1 MLFKHQEEGIEFLK
15 KTPRAILADEMGLGK
30 TRQAI
35 IAAGEEVPSGEAILV
50 ICPASLKIN
59 WEREVKMVFPDHDV
73 HTVQSGP
80 ETTLPDARWI
90 IINYDMLPKYKEQI
104 LLRIAERKVS
114 AAIID
119 EAHYIKGKGTIR
131 ATTTLDI
138 VLQLER
144 VYALTGTPI
153 MNRPIELFNLL
164 KAIKHPLGRA
174 RTVYAKRYCGA
185 YMKTIIKKNGM
196 VIRFFD
202 DKGATHLEELRE
214 FTKGSILRR
223 LKKNVLDLPPK
234 IISVQITDLSRES
247 RKEYD
252 NAFDNY
258 VEWLTNNPDPDKDLE
273 GIMDARH
280 LVELMKLK
288 QVCSRAKID
297 RIVSD
302 IRSAVDQG
310 QKVIVFSQFTGTIM
324 KIKEELAQS
333 KRGSRYDDAK
343 EPILAV
349 TLTGQDDMHAR
360 QEAVDL
366 FQGGMNGMAFEEGPA
381 KVFIAN
387 IKAGGVGITL
397 TSASIVMFADMEWSP
412 ELHSQAED
420 RAHRIGQNGVVNV
433 YYYIAADTIEEDIVD
448 ILERKR
454 AIIKELMDG
463 DASHRWAA
471 EMERIAGLESEEERD
486 KAMEVLAKEMGSAS
500 KGSGLSMASEFLGR
514 MKKRLGIQYMP
525 GYDDA
530 R

>member
-1 MLFKHQEEGIEFLK
+1 MQLFKHQEEGIAFLK
-15 KTPRAILADEMGLGK
+15 QAKRAILADEMGLGK

-35 IAAGEEVPSGEAILV
+35 VAAGDEEENGTLI

-59 WEREVKMVFPDHDV
+59 WEREVKMVFPEDEI

-80 ETTLPDARWI
+80 EEDLPETASWY
-90 IINYDMLPKYKEQI
+90 IINYDMLPKYKEHI
-104 LLRIAERKVS
+104 TRLIAAGKIGTGIV
-114 AAIID
+114 D
-119 EAHYIKGKGTIR
+119 EAHYIKGKKTIR

-144 VYALTGTPI
+144 LYELTGTPI

-164 KAIKHPLGRA
+164 KAIRHPLGRA
-174 RTVYAKRYCGA
+174 RTVFSKRYCGG
-185 YMKTIIKKNGM
+185 YLKTIIKKNGKI
-196 VIRFFD
+196 IRFFD
-202 DKGATHLEELRE
+202 ESGATHLEELRE

-223 LKKNVLDLPPK
+223 LKKDVLDLPAK
-234 IISVQITDLSRES
+234 IISVQITDLTKEA

-252 NAFDNY
+252 NAFDAY
-258 VEWLTNNPDPDKDLE
+258 VEWISNNPDAEKDIE
-273 GIMDARH
+273 NIMDARH

-302 IRSAVDQG
+302 IRSAVDGG

-324 KIKEELAQS
+324 ALKEELAQS
-333 KRGSRYDDAK
+333 KRGTRYDDAK

-349 TLTGQDDMHAR
+349 TLTGADDMHVR
-360 QEAVDL
+360 QKAVDA
-366 FQGGMNGMAFEEGPA
+366 FQNHDDT

-397 TSASIVMFADMEWSP
+397 TAASIVMFADMEWSP

-420 RAHRIGQNGVVNV
+420 RAHRIGQEGTVNV
-433 YYYIAADTIEEDIVD
+433 YYYIAGDTIEEDIVD

-463 DASHRWAA
+463 DASHRWAQ
-471 EMERIAGLESEEERD
+471 EMERIAHIEDETER
-486 KAMEVLAKEMGSAS
+486 ELATEALTKEMGKST
-500 KGSGLSMASEFLGR
+500 KEGSLSMAAEFLSR
-514 MKKRLGIQYMP
+514 MKARLGIHS
-525 GYDDA
+525 
-530 R
+530 

>member
-1 MLFKHQEEGIEFLK
+1 MKLFPHQEEGIAFLK
-15 KTPRAILADEMGLGK
+15 KTKRAILADEMGLGK

-35 IAAGEEVPSGEAILV
+35 MAAGEDSSHGTLI

-59 WEREVKMVFPDHDV
+59 WEREVKMVYPEDEIT
-73 HTVQSGP
+73 TVQSGP
-80 ETTLPDARWI
+80 EETFVATPWI
-90 IINYDMLPKYKEQI
+90 IINYDLLPKYKEQI
-104 LLRIAERKVS
+104 LNLIANGLIDT
-114 AAIID
+114 AIID
-119 EAHYIKGKGTIR
+119 EAHYIKGRKTIR
-131 ATTTLDI
+131 ASTTLDV
-138 VLQLER
+138 VLQLEK

-185 YMKTIIKKNGM
+185 YMKTIVKKNGQI
-196 VIRFFD
+196 IRFFD
-202 DKGATHLEELRE
+202 EGGATHLEELRE
-214 FTKGSILRR
+214 FTKGNILRR
-223 LKKNVLDLPPK
+223 LKKDVLNLPPK
-234 IISVQITDLSRES
+234 IISVQITELS
-247 RKEYD
+247 KEDQKTYD

-258 VEWLTNNPDPDKDLE
+258 VEWIANNPDADKDIE

-288 QVCSRAKID
+288 QVCSQAKLE
-297 RIVSD
+297 RICAD
-302 IRSAVDQG
+302 IRNAVDQG

-324 KIKEELAQS
+324 KLKEMLAES
-333 KRGSRYDDAK
+333 KRGTRYDDAK

-360 QEAVDL
+360 QKAVDA
-366 FQGGMNGMAFEEGPA
+366 FQNHDDT

-397 TSASIVMFADMEWSP
+397 TAASIVMFADMEWSP

-420 RAHRIGQNGVVNV
+420 RAHRIGQEGTVNV

-463 DASHRWAA
+463 DASHRWAQ
-471 EMERIAGLESEEERD
+471 EMERIQTIEDEIEREAAYED
-486 KAMEVLAKEMGSAS
+486 LQREMNQAT
-500 KGSGLSMASEFLGR
+500 KGNNISMAAEFLGR
-514 MKKRLGIQYMP
+514 MKAKLHIHN
-525 GYDDA
+525 
-530 R
+530 

>member
-1 MLFKHQEEGIEFLK
+1 MKLFQHQIEGIEFLK
-15 KTPRAILADEMGLGK
+15 QTKRAILADEMGLGK

-35 IAAGEEVPSGEAILV
+35 MAARESDSKGIIIV
-50 ICPASLKIN
+50 CPASLKIN
-59 WEREVKMVFPDHDV
+59 WEREVKMVYPEEEIN
-73 HTVQSGP
+73 TVQSGP
-80 ETTLPDARWI
+80 EETLPSVPWTV
-90 IINYDMLPKYKEQI
+90 INYDMLPKYKEQI
-104 LLRIAERKVS
+104 LRLIAEGKID

-119 EAHYIKGKGTIR
+119 EAHYIKGKKTIR

-138 VLQLER
+138 VSAIEK

-174 RTVYAKRYCGA
+174 RTVFSKRYCGA
-185 YMKTIIKKNGM
+185 YLKTIIKKNGQI
-196 VIRFFD
+196 IRFFD
-202 DKGATHLEELRE
+202 EGGATHLEELRE

-223 LKKNVLDLPPK
+223 LKKDVLDLPAK
-234 IISVQITDLSRES
+234 IISVQVTDLSRDA

-252 NAFDNY
+252 TAFDNY
-258 VEWLTNNPDPDKDLE
+258 VEWITNNPDAEKNVE
-273 GIMDARH
+273 NIMDARH

-288 QVCSRAKID
+288 QVCSRAKLE

-302 IRSAVDQG
+302 IRSAVDGG

-324 KIKEELAQS
+324 ALKEELAQS

-349 TLTGQDDMHAR
+349 MLTGQDDMHAR
-360 QEAVDL
+360 QKAVDA
-366 FQGGMNGMAFEEGPA
+366 FQNHDDT

-397 TSASIVMFADMEWSP
+397 TAASIVMFADMEWSP

-420 RAHRIGQNGVVNV
+420 RAHRIGQEGTVNV

-463 DASHRWAA
+463 DASHRWAK
-471 EMERIAGLESEEERD
+471 EMERIQTIEDEDER
-486 KAMEVLAKEMGSAS
+486 ASAYEALTAEMGKAT
-500 KGSGLSMASEFLGR
+500 KGQNLSMAAEFLGR
-514 MKKRLGIQYMP
+514 MKARLHIHS
-525 GYDDA
+525 
-530 R
+530 